1 MLQVFFA
8 RSFPPHIYQWNSSKM
23 CAIILTPFFTTYLIT
38 NPNSDLNYGQNIDIT
53 PNRPV
58 IPYKISSV
66 QFSRSVVSDFA
77 PPWTAARQA
86 SQSITNF
93 QSLPKPMS
101 TELVL
106 PSNHLTLCNL
116 LLILPS
122 VFPITRV
129 FSSESAHLIM
139 WSKYCSFKFSIRPSI
154 EYSGLICFRID
165 WFDLSAIQGTLF

>member
-77 PPWTAARQA
+77 PSWTAARQA

-106 PSNHLTLCNL
+106 PSNHFILCHPL
-116 LLILPS
+116 LFLPS
-122 VFPITRV
+122 IFPNIRV
-129 FSSESAHLIM
+129 FSNESALRIRWPKY
-139 WSKYCSFKFSIRPSI
+139 WSFSFNISPSK
-154 EYSGLICFRID
+154 EHPGLISFRIE
-165 WFDLSAIQGTLF
+165 WLDLLAV